1 MKEKFAYLDIDE
13 NNKLPICFNLNVL
26 EEIQEKYGSLQK
38 WGDVVEKHEDGE
50 PNIKDLKCGL
60 LAMVNEAIDI
70 DNEKNGTNKEPLTSK
85 QIGRII
91 GQIGMANLVEAIKKI
106 TIDSTKVDGDT
117 KNE

>member
-1 MKEKFAYLDIDE
+1 MKEKFAHIDIDE

-38 WGDVVEKHEDGE
+38 WGDVVENTNDGE

-70 DNEKNGTNKEPLTSK
+70 ENEKKGENRSQLNSK
-85 QIGRII
+85 QLGRII
-91 GQIGMANLVEAIKKI
+91 GQIGMGKLVESIKKI
-106 TIDSTKVDGDT
+106 TIESTHVET
-117 KNE
+117 EEKNE